1 MTNNYDVDQRENY
14 EMLDNEANLFA
25 KFFEKLQ
32 KETKEMGHANL
43 IIAGKTGV
51 GKSTLINAA
60 FREDIAK
67 TGIGKPV
74 TEEGDVKWFEKEGF
88 PLRIYDTIG
97 LELDEKRRERSL
109 ELIKKECKEAKKS
122 NNPDKFI
129 HAMWYCVGA
138 YSDRLED
145 YEADYINSVA
155 EEVDVILVITKAY
168 KKRRA
173 EKLVNAINQDYPNL
187 NVRNKVIV
195 LAQDEDPNDCDEDDI
210 PKKAYGLDTLIEVT
224 AQIIPESAQR
234 AWCNAQKASIELK
247 VNKAHAVVMATAA
260 TAFGEGFIPIP
271 FSDCLAIIPTQL
283 GMLAGITAFFGINVS
298 KNLLKT
304 LVTTIV
310 GEAGATI
317 AGRAVVA
324 GLLKLIPGC
333 GSAIGGA
340 ISGATASII
349 TVALGEAYIAIMKMI
364 ATGEI
369 SEKDLGDKKVQE
381 KMKKIFKENLT
392 KKSQK

>member
-1 MTNNYDVDQRENY
+1 MSNNYDVDQRENY

-324 GLLKLIPGC
+324 RLLKLIPGC

>member
-1 MTNNYDVDQRENY
+1 MSNNYDVDQRENY

>member
-1 MTNNYDVDQRENY
+1 MSNNYDVDQRENY

-364 ATGEI
+364 ATGE
-369 SEKDLGDKKVQE
+369 
-381 KMKKIFKENLT
+381 
-392 KKSQK
+392 